1 MNFANADTLRAIM
14 EIRRPEARSVGSFL
28 SVLIQQIQN
37 KNKKNKNKRRS
48 AKAFCPGSSRVGR
61 NLSGRRLSRRR
72 IFIAI

>member
-37 KNKKNKNKRRS
+37 KNKKTKTREKREGVLS
-48 AKAFCPGSSRVGR
+48 WKQSGWKKTCPVAG
-61 NLSGRRLSRRR
+61 
-72 IFIAI
+72 